1 MSDSTAP
8 ASVHS
13 VPWTPR
19 AVALIGPGR
28 AGTSVATALHDRGV
42 RITAVAGREPG
53 APSTVNAAV
62 SLGARAA
69 SIPDVVRGSDLVV
82 VATPDAAV
90 EHTAAGIADALE
102 PGALVVHLSG
112 AQGVGALAAIDARR
126 CDVLVGALHPL
137 QTLPSGPLG
146 AARLEGAWAAVAGP
160 PRVTELATFL
170 GLRPF
175 HVDDADRAAYH
186 AAACIAANHAAALL
200 AQVQRVAAGAGVP
213 LEAFEP
219 LVRATVDNVFA
230 LGPAAALT
238 GPVARGDV
246 VTVAGHLDSL
256 ADDERDAYRALAAE
270 ALRVA
275 GGDDAMRSLLEQPH
289 EVSPA

>member
-1 MSDSTAP
+1 
-8 ASVHS
+8 
-13 VPWTPR
+13 
-19 AVALIGPGR
+19 
-28 AGTSVATALHDRGV
+28 
-42 RITAVAGREPG
+42 VAGRAAD
-53 APSTVNAAV
+53 APSTVAAAA
-62 SLGARAA
+62 SLGSRAT
-69 SIPDVVRGSDLVV
+69 SVPDVVSGADLVV
-82 VATPDAAV
+82 VATPDAAI
-90 EHTAAGIADALE
+90 EHTAARIADALE

-112 AQGVGALAAIDARR
+112 ARGVDALAPIAATRR
-126 CDVLVGALHPL
+126 DVHVGALHPL
-137 QTLPSGPLG
+137 QTLLSGPLG

-160 PRVTELATFL
+160 SRVTELAAFL

-200 AQVQRVAAGAGVP
+200 AQVQRVAATAGVP

-246 VTVAGHLDSL
+246 STVAGHLDSL
-256 ADDERDAYRALAAE
+256 ADDERRAYRALAAE
-270 ALRVA
+270 ARRVA
-275 GGDDAMRSLLEQPH
+275 GSSDDAMRSLLEHPH